1 LGEDDMDLDGFDI
14 PQTKTKEISHNTAP
28 DLALN
33 RHVSFGPITQY
44 KKSPEKEL
52 EARKVENNK
61 EEDEEIIDTTPL
73 KMTKKTPSI
82 ASFLKNSLKSGSS
95 KGIMDFDT
103 KKASLFASQSYENS
117 ISNRKPAKTFKMI
130 QEEEKGMDD
139 MGLGEFDDLDDM
151 DIDDIPEPT
160 FK

>member
-1 LGEDDMDLDGFDI
+1 MDLDGFDI

-28 DLALN
+28 ELALN
-33 RHVSFGPITQY
+33 RHVSFGPISHN

-52 EARKVENNK
+52 EARKVENKK
-61 EEDEEIIDTTPL
+61 EEEEEIIDTTL
-73 KMTKKTPSI
+73 KMTKKAPSI
-82 ASFLKNSLKSGSS
+82 ASFLKNSLKSGPS
-95 KGIMDFDT
+95 KSIMAFDT
-103 KKASLFASQSYENS
+103 KKASLFASQSFENT
-117 ISNRKPAKTFKMI
+117 ISNRKPIQPFKMI

-139 MGLGEFDDLDDM
+139 MGLEEFDDLDDM